1 MISSMIKFIK
11 CIGAWMRT
19 VKAYVYSRVSSMQQ
33 VDAFGLDRQ
42 ISTVMDFLENAKL
55 PDELGYRLDPNN
67 YEVRKWQRIVG
78 L

>member
-1 MISSMIKFIK
+1 
-11 CIGAWMRT
+11 MRT

-67 YEVRKWQRIVG
+67 YEVRK
-78 L
+78 